1 MAPDA
6 SPSTAMSTAPERL
19 DAPHADVPHAPGVI
33 LDTDS
38 PLVGVLVEHD
48 QRRLI
53 ALAAIPKGTP
63 IFRLEGRRTAT
74 PTRYS
79 IQIGAGQ
86 HLDPDDMEYPMQR
99 VRSRYW
105 MYLNHHCEPSAHVR
119 DFTVTA
125 LRDIA
130 PGEGVTFDYNTTES
144 AMASPF
150 DCHCGSALCVG
161 LVRGADHLTVTQRA
175 RVESYLAD
183 YLR

>member
-1 MAPDA
+1 
-6 SPSTAMSTAPERL
+6 MSTAPERQ
-19 DAPHADVPHAPGVI
+19 DAPHADVAHAPGVI

-53 ALAAIPKGTP
+53 ALATIPKGMP
-63 IFRLEGRRTAT
+63 IFRLEGRHTAI

-79 IQIGAGQ
+79 IQVGAGQ

-119 DFTVTA
+119 DLTVTA

-130 PGEGVTFDYNTTES
+130 PGDGVTFDYNTTES
-144 AMASPF
+144 SMASPF
-150 DCHCGSALCVG
+150 DCHCDSAACVG
-161 LVRGADHLTVTQRA
+161 LVRGANHLTPAQRA
-175 RVESYLAD
+175 RVESHLAD

>member
-1 MAPDA
+1 
-6 SPSTAMSTAPERL
+6 MSTAPERL
-19 DAPHADVPHAPGVI
+19 ETPHADVPHAPGVI

-53 ALAAIPKGTP
+53 ALAAIPMGTA

-74 PTRYS
+74 ATRYS

-99 VRSRYW
+99 VRSRFW

-119 DFTVTA
+119 DRTVTA

-130 PGEGVTFDYNTTES
+130 PGDGVTFDYNTTES
-144 AMASPF
+144 SMASPF
-150 DCHCGSALCVG
+150 DCHCDSAWCVG
-161 LVRGADHLTVTQRA
+161 LVRGANHLTPEQRA
-175 RVESYLAD
+175 RVESYLAE

>member
-1 MAPDA
+1 
-6 SPSTAMSTAPERL
+6 MSTAPERL
-19 DAPHADVPHAPGVI
+19 HVPHADVPHAPGVI

-38 PLVGVLVEHD
+38 PLVGVLIEHD

-53 ALAAIPKGTP
+53 ALTAISAGTA
-63 IFRLEGRRTAT
+63 IFRLEGRQTAT

-79 IQIGAGQ
+79 IQVGAGQ

-99 VRSRYW
+99 VRSRFW

-119 DFTVTA
+119 DLTVTA
-125 LRDIA
+125 LCDIA
-130 PGEGVTFDYNTTES
+130 PGDGVTFDYNTTES
-144 AMASPF
+144 SMASPF
-150 DCHCGSALCVG
+150 DCHCGGTSCVG
-161 LVRGADHLTVTQRA
+161 VVRGANHLTPEQRM

>member
-1 MAPDA
+1 
-6 SPSTAMSTAPERL
+6 MSTAPERL
-19 DAPHADVPHAPGVI
+19 NAPHADVPHAPGVI

-53 ALAAIPKGTP
+53 ALEAIAKGAP
-63 IFRLEGRRTAT
+63 IFRLAGRRTT
-74 PTRYS
+74 IPTRYS
-79 IQIGAGQ
+79 IQVGLGE

-105 MYLNHHCEPSAHVR
+105 MYLNHHCEPSAQVR

-144 AMASPF
+144 SMASPF
-150 DCHCGSALCVG
+150 DCHCDSASCVG
-161 LVRGADHLTVTQRA
+161 LVRGAQHLTPAQRR
-175 RVESYLAD
+175 RVDAYLAD